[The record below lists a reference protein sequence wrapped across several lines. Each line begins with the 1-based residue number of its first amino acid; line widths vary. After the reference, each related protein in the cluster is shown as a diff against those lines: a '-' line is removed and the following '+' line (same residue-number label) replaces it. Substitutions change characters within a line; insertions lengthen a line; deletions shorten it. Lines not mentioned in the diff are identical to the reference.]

1 MKIVEKIENQVM
13 AVVYENSEYD
23 YLVRIFGGIRDA
35 MWVKDFMEKN
45 NYQDVYGHYEYEDGE
60 YYEFGF
66 NKKN

>member
-60 YYEFGF
+60 YYELGF